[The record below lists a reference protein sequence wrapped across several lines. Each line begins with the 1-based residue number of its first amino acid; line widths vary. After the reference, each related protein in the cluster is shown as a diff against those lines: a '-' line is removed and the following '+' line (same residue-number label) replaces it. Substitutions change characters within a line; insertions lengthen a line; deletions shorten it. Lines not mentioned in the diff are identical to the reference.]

1 MITRNI
7 QHLLMVS
14 LKYFFD
20 IDHYLCY
27 HTFNAALLVLAFVK
41 MFFIRAMLLF
51 YDGLQTVKNDMHI
64 IKTEI
69 IVNKQR
75 WSSLH

>member
-41 MFFIRAMLLF
+41 MFVPLS
-51 YDGLQTVKNDMHI
+51 
-64 IKTEI
+64 
-69 IVNKQR
+69 
-75 WSSLH
+75 W